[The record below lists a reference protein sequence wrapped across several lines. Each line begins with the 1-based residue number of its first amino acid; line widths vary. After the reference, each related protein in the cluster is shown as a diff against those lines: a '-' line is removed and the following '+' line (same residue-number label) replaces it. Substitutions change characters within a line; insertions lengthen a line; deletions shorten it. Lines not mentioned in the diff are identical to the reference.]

1 MHTGV
6 TMGKRMIAIA
16 RPWLR
21 FLGWWREPTVA
32 LPFQRHLDSYI
43 KWMRDERGLSPSTV
57 GQWEDRTRQFLQ
69 WCEGTGRDLKGLQP
83 GDIDS
88 SFIQD
93 RKSADKGKRVAVRVD
108 LGGIGTIKKK
118 K

>member
-88 SFIQD
+88 YFIQNAGRWGRISTTTIRSEELRVGKKCD
-93 RKSADKGKRVAVRVD
+93 R
-108 LGGIGTIKKK
+108 T
-118 K
+118 